1 MTEPEGIPIAFQ
13 LPSGK
18 VLLTGFT
25 AISDAELKEAKQIGS
40 PGLIDRL
47 RVAGFHPV
55 NDPHRRSLDRT
66 ALSAT
71 SRKAF
76 ENSVS
81 DVS

>member
-1 MTEPEGIPIAFQ
+1 MMTSRASATEPEGIPMAFQ

-25 AISDAELKEAKQIGS
+25 AISDEELKEAKQIGS

-55 NDPHRRSLDRT
+55 NDPHRRSL
-66 ALSAT
+66 
-71 SRKAF
+71 
-76 ENSVS
+76 V
-81 DVS
+81 

>member
-1 MTEPEGIPIAFQ
+1 MAFQ

-25 AISDAELKEAKQIGS
+25 AISDEELKEAKQIGS

-55 NDPHRRSLDRT
+55 NDPHRRSL
-66 ALSAT
+66 
-71 SRKAF
+71 
-76 ENSVS
+76 V
-81 DVS
+81 